1 MTGRLAQA
9 HALKA
14 HGCVGGI
21 YGIGGGAFLAPV
33 LIGSGRKPSEVAP
46 AALATR

>member
-1 MTGRLAQA
+1 MALAA
-9 HALKA
+9 VV
-14 HGCVGGI
+14 GCVGGI
-21 YGIGGGAFLAPV
+21 YGIGGGAFPARV